1 MASAGSVVR
10 VRHGALG
17 NVGRSY
23 QWLLERPAL
32 VVLLVGAAL
41 LRVAVAVA
49 YRPAL
54 FHQDS
59 WAYLDSAVKLDP
71 LIDRPFGYPL
81 LLAPF
86 VAIEPYLLAITSV
99 QHLTGLVTG
108 GLVYWTLESHRTP
121 RWIALAGAAVTVLDG
136 YAIALEQYLMPETF
150 FALAVLAGLVLVSR
164 TEGRAGLLLSGLLI
178 GGAATIRTIG
188 IFVVPCWLLYVVL
201 TRRAWWPVLAG
212 TGALAVPL
220 IALALANSIKLN
232 TPSLNPASGW
242 FLYGRIG
249 EIAQCGEV
257 EVGSDEAGLCSK
269 PAPGEPH
276 RGAQFYVWDRKSPAN
291 IRFGPMSRENVL
303 ESSKILGGFARHV
316 ISQRPAAYAEM
327 VAADFGRYFD
337 PRSPAALAHE
347 YYHPDLPAEP
357 RTGPE
362 FLPQQTRA
370 SLVPDYQP
378 RNYFPDGAVRS
389 YVDTLHTSR
398 LLIGVLALLSLVAAA
413 LMGRKGPLQ
422 GPRRDIL
429 LFSGAGL
436 AMLFGS
442 AATSEFI
449 IRYLVPCVPLF
460 AVSGMLSLASLR
472 DRTVERRPMRQDSRR

>member
-1 MASAGSVVR
+1 MVRRGSPVR
-10 VRHGALG
+10 VRHWTLVS
-17 NVGRSY
+17 VGRGY
-23 QWLLERPAL
+23 QWLRERPAL

-59 WAYLDSAVKLDP
+59 WAYLVSAVELDP
-71 LIDRPFGYPL
+71 LIDRPYGYPV

-86 VAIEPYLLAITSV
+86 VAVEPFLLAITSV
-99 QHLTGLVTG
+99 QHLAGLVAG
-108 GLVYWTLESHRTP
+108 GLVYWTLESHMIP
-121 RWIALAGAAVTVLDG
+121 RWIALAGAAVTLLDG

-164 TEGRAGLLLSGLLI
+164 TEGTVGLLLSGLLI
-178 GGAATIRTIG
+178 GGAATIRTVG
-188 IFVVPCWLLYVVL
+188 IFVLPCWFLYVVL
-201 TRRAWWPVLAG
+201 TRRAWRPVVAG

-220 IALALANSIKLN
+220 IALAMANSIGLN
-232 TPSLNPASGW
+232 TFSLNPANGW

-257 EVGSDEAGLCSK
+257 ELEPDEAGLCSK

-276 RGAQFYVWDRKSPAN
+276 RGAQFYVWERDSPAN
-291 IRFGPMSRENVL
+291 IRFGPMSFDNVS

-316 ISQRPAAYAEM
+316 IRQRPGEYAEM
-327 VAADFGRYFD
+327 VAGDFARYFD
-337 PRSPAALAHE
+337 PRSPDELAHE
-347 YYHPDLPAEP
+347 YYAPHLPAEP
-357 RTGPE
+357 RTGWEYLPE
-362 FLPQQTRA
+362 KRRA

-378 RNYFPDGAVRS
+378 RNHFPDDAVRS
-389 YVDTLHTSR
+389 YVDTIHTSR
-398 LLIGVLALLSLVAAA
+398 LLMGVLALLSLIAAA
-413 LMGRKGPLQ
+413 LIGRKGPLQ

-472 DRTVERRPMRQDSRR
+472 SPSTESAPRAST